1 MTDSNRQHQMDRKQM
16 LAHRREQLMAE
27 CSAQRTAVS
36 REIGGLRA
44 PSVLMGGSLMDT
56 LGRGNL
62 KVPLT
67 IAGVVLGMVAMRP
80 GRFMPLIA
88 AGLPLLKMAMSVI
101 SMVRKTPA

>member
-1 MTDSNRQHQMDRKQM
+1 MTEMNRKQT
-16 LAHRREQLMAE
+16 LAHRRAQLVAE
-27 CSAQRTAVS
+27 CSAQRTSVS

-44 PSVLMGGSLMDT
+44 PNVLMGGSLMDT
-56 LGRGNL
+56 IGRGNL

-88 AGLPLLKMAMSVI
+88 AGLPLLKMAMSVV
-101 SMVRKTPA
+101 STVRKSPV